1 MWLICGLSVPSF
13 FKDKPHSHLP
23 LIETFA
29 VIYNHEKALKSLEMT
44 DSLII
49 TSKETVHYFSPVLK
63 QLKEGK
69 KVFCVG
75 PATAK
80 KLEQVYKGQIILPK
94 SFDQEGLIE
103 EISKHNLKTLYY
115 PRALK
120 VRPLLKK
127 ELEVLGFKIEELI
140 CYQTLTKEK
149 IKMPNESISGYFF
162 SSPSTV
168 VAFNELFGKP
178 KKLPIKVQG
187 KVTKDQFIQTFGKFE
202 NLEIL

>member
-1 MWLICGLSVPSF
+1 MWLICGLRVPSF
-13 FKDKPHSHLP
+13 FKDKPHTHLP
-23 LIETFA
+23 LIETFPLS
-29 VIYNHEKALKSLEMT
+29 YDHEKVLNSLEKI

-103 EISKHNLKTLYY
+103 EIANHAQKTLYY

-120 VRPLLKK
+120 VRPLLKR

-140 CYQTLTKEK
+140 CYQTLTKETM
-149 IKMPNESISGYFF
+149 KMPNESISGYFF

-168 VAFNELFGKP
+168 VAFYELFGKP
-178 KKLPIKVQG
+178 QELPIRVQG
-187 KVTKDQFIQTFGKFE
+187 KVTRDQFIQTFGKFK